1 MDHSPPK
8 DTPVLPV
15 IPLCPR
21 PLKTQPDVTQALAA
35 CVDLAPHLRPCF
47 GLPKTLLFRPVSCT
61 DTAPVLPPLSPGNP
75 QALVVASAAAEQA
88 AVHGDGA
95 GLLLLLTASL
105 LTQARDLLA
114 LGVEGAEIRAG
125 YRLGCGRALALL
137 EQQGVCGR
145 LGEPRDELQ
154 VGATLGPFLS
164 AWQPGFDVAL
174 GVAAARCCV
183 YGWTPVT
190 SGECG
195 EVWEGVT
202 FDPSTLRVCTVLD
215 DSRDEAVGKEE
226 EEEEE
231 DRAGRDDYTEF
242 GGEEHPDVEDEIDKM
257 GEEVSQ
263 ETQTAETDREP
274 TTEPRGEEEKPAT
287 DRATHSNK
295 KNKYDKDSTGQGEE
309 DTPSQL
315 EKKKT
320 TLVKG
325 REGEEEDDEDVETE
339 VFDDWVDLGVEIWE
353 AVCDSARDNG
363 VVWSEYTTQQERLGD
378 ATRLEAARRNP
389 LSINMHAG
397 TETEQTIHGFSNEPT
412 MHKHITSAHSAHFK
426 EQINRPRGNPSQ
438 AARQKPSSTS
448 LDAPSPGKA
457 IPTLRHSH
465 ASSALP
471 GLRLPL
477 QASAV
482 VEEPKDGSARPG
494 VRLTLRSPDASL
506 LVSAQ
511 GAVQACLRVY
521 RSLLAEPRLVAGA
534 GVAELALAVGLTQ
547 QGLGLVGM
555 EQLVVHAFAQAL
567 LQPARVLGE
576 NSGDPGDLAVLRLY
590 RSHREKEKE
599 GVWSRETQRYS
610 GTDCLPSRTHS
621 STVALTTPGCHS
633 NSVGVADLHHL
644 PVHPIITGAGKPDG
658 VARLTSDTPCSVIV
672 CVTCPR
678 SRHLRFV
685 ATPALKSCGGGRYR
699 GVLRTK
705 KSSRVTG

>member
-190 SGECG
+190 SG
-195 EVWEGVT
+195 
-202 FDPSTLRVCTVLD
+202 DTLRVCTVLD

-320 TLVKG
+320 T
-325 REGEEEDDEDVETE
+325 
-339 VFDDWVDLGVEIWE
+339 
-353 AVCDSARDNG
+353 
-363 VVWSEYTTQQERLGD
+363 
-378 ATRLEAARRNP
+378 
-389 LSINMHAG
+389 
-397 TETEQTIHGFSNEPT
+397 
-412 MHKHITSAHSAHFK
+412 
-426 EQINRPRGNPSQ
+426 
-438 AARQKPSSTS
+438 
-448 LDAPSPGKA
+448 
-457 IPTLRHSH
+457 H

-599 GVWSRETQRYS
+599 GVWSRETSAPTVHHQ
-610 GTDCLPSRTHS
+610 GTGQAVLDPLGCKASAIQKATEATLN
-621 STVALTTPGCHS
+621 VLAGLIPG
-633 NSVGVADLHHL
+633 
-644 PVHPIITGAGKPDG
+644 PTWDG
-658 VARLTSDTPCSVIV
+658 VE
-672 CVTCPR
+672 
-678 SRHLRFV
+678 
-685 ATPALKSCGGGRYR
+685 R
-699 GVLRTK
+699 GDEHSINPTQV
-705 KSSRVTG
+705 V

>member
-8 DTPVLPV
+8 DTPVLPE

-35 CVDLAPHLRPCF
+35 CVDLAHRLRPCF
-47 GLPKTLLFRPVSCT
+47 GLPKTLLFRCYPVSCT
-61 DTAPVLPPLSPGNP
+61 NTAPVLPPLSPGNP

-88 AVHGDGA
+88 AAHGDGA

-154 VGATLGPFLS
+154 VGAALGPFLS

-190 SGECG
+190 SGERG

-215 DSRDEAVGKEE
+215 DSREEAVGKEE

-231 DRAGRDDYTEF
+231 EERAGRDDYTEF

-287 DRATHSNK
+287 DRATQSNK
-295 KNKYDKDSTGQGEE
+295 KNKYDKDSAGQGEE

-315 EKKKT
+315 ENRKT

-363 VVWSEYTTQQERLGD
+363 VVWSEDTTQQERLGD

-397 TETEQTIHGFSNEPT
+397 TETEETIHGLSNEPT
-412 MHKHITSAHSAHFK
+412 MRKHITSAHSAHFK

-438 AARQKPSSTS
+438 AASQKPSSTS

-457 IPTLRHSH
+457 SPTLRHSH

-482 VEEPKDGSARPG
+482 VEEPKDGSARPR
-494 VRLTLRSPDASL
+494 VRLTLRSPDPSL

-511 GAVQACLRVY
+511 GAVHACLRVY
-521 RSLLAEPRLVAGA
+521 QSLLAEPRLVAGA
-534 GVAELALAVGLTQ
+534 GFAELALAVGLTQ

-599 GVWSRETQRYS
+599 GVWSRETSAPTVHHQ
-610 GTDCLPSRTHS
+610 GTGQAVLDPL
-621 STVALTTPGCHS
+621 GCKAS
-633 NSVGVADLHHL
+633 AIQKATEATLNVL
-644 PVHPIITGAGKPDG
+644 AG
-658 VARLTSDTPCSVIV
+658 LI
-672 CVTCPR
+672 
-678 SRHLRFV
+678 
-685 ATPALKSCGGGRYR
+685 PAGDYNG
-699 GVLRTK
+699 
-705 KSSRVTG
+705 